1 MVSYVTVACT
11 SGNSNSHSNVKT
23 KAASTQNY
31 EHIFKELVCDTAP
44 NSSTAIKLAFL
55 LSSAQLREL
64 RNKKGNCLS
73 ELFDVFLCANKV
85 QVSDNTYHTM
95 P

>member
-1 MVSYVTVACT
+1 MTVACT

-31 EHIFKELVCDTAP
+31 EHIFREQLCDTAP
-44 NSSTAIKLAFL
+44 NSSTVIKPAFL
-55 LSSAQLREL
+55 LNSVQLGKL
-64 RNKKGNCLS
+64 RSKKGDDFS
-73 ELFDVFLCANKV
+73 ELFDVFLCTNKV
-85 QVSDNTYHTM
+85 QVSDNTYHTL